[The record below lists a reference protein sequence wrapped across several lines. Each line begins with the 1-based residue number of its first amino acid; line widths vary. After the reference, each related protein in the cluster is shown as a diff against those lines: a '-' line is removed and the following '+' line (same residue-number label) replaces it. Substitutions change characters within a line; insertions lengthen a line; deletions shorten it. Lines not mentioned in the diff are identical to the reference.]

1 LNRNPF
7 TLAEGDLVRHRFEWE
22 APTEELVEEQ
32 LLGIVGGFG
41 IVAEVEHRYPRD
53 MYGNG
58 NCIEQEWARVV
69 FPDTTIWINAD
80 YLERNPCK
88 SSAVKV

>member
-7 TLAEGDLVRHRFEWE
+7 ALAEGDLVQYQETNLKE
-22 APTEELVEEQ
+22 PLI
-32 LLGIVGGFG
+32 GIVT
-41 IVAEVEHRYPRD
+41 EVEHRYPRD

-58 NCIEQEWARVV
+58 NCIEQEWARVI
-69 FPDTTIWINAD
+69 FPGTTIWINAD